1 MKRKL
6 SLLVLVAVC
15 LAFTAGILCAC
26 NQDDVEF
33 KYAVS
38 VRFFV
43 DGREYYEINGGGV
56 AGYVQDLTAK
66 SKEIAWPE
74 NPVKDGY
81 TFEGWYL
88 SFDDG
93 KTLTSD
99 FTAKECAA
107 FLESSSG
114 KNLNV
119 YARLKSTENPVHLV
133 RFFDNDG
140 NVVDSLNVSDGRLV
154 YDFLPD
160 RDYASDSEDAYFVGW
175 AQDPEDADTA
185 WSFDTEKVKDDVDLY
200 PLILPESEIKQTAV
214 AADEN
219 FKKSGTGY
227 YYETYDEY
235 YPIFSEFSAVTVEN
249 GKETAALWAQFSVR
263 DASGANALKP
273 VVVNEE
279 GQEEIVDEA
288 EIGTA
293 VGYVLPLAEGEN
305 DFTVQMVSY
314 YGFAYETLDI
324 TVTRLRKEV
333 SVVFDIYGDGSK
345 YQIFKGIEGET
356 LDDYPAEPAI
366 DGKEFLGWE
375 IRDEYNDYLR
385 GEVFDPETDVI
396 GADCGVIKAVFA
408 SDTEYKAV
416 FVETDRQ
423 EQTFDSRLIEK
434 GTVIPMPDA
443 DYAIGWEADY
453 AIGWEDGL
461 GRQAAVLLKDQ
472 ASDKA
477 AYDDTYA
484 SFVLERVEGGAK
496 FAESWFLPDNA
507 DNEVIFNVYLQ
518 RFFDVEYVSY
528 GGITSKGYS
537 VYDRTE
543 GLTLPGPDYVYKT
556 GYDFAG
562 WYADESFLSDEV
574 FEIAVNEMGD
584 KTFYASWTVVDSD
597 IIYHLGGGTNNAGNP
612 SEYDIED
619 ETIVLKAPT
628 RKGYDFKGWYGN
640 AAFDGPKIAEIAAGS
655 SGKVELFAKWIAASY
670 KISYLTDGG
679 SNSAENPETYTVED
693 GTIVLKDPVRR
704 GYTFLGW
711 YESADSDGRVYEIA
725 SGSTGRKYLYAK
737 WEAITYY
744 VAYIYNY
751 DVPPTYES
759 FTVDEGIVPETPVR
773 EGYTFLGWYENP
785 LCTGTPVDI
794 VEADRSVILFAAWK
808 KNEAAVF

>member
-33 KYAVS
+33 KYAAS

-56 AGYVQDLTAK
+56 AGYFEDLTAK

-140 NVVDSLNVSDGRLV
+140 NVVNSLNVSDGRLV

-160 RDYASDSEDAYFVGW
+160 KDYSSDSEDAYFVGW

-249 GKETAALWAQFSVR
+249 GKETAALWAQFSVT
-263 DASGANALKP
+263 DAYGANALKP

-305 DFTVQMVSY
+305 DFTVQMFSYNGIVS
-314 YGFAYETLDI
+314 ETLDI

-375 IRDEYNDYLR
+375 IRDEYNYYLR

-408 SDTEYKAV
+408 SVTEYKAV

-453 AIGWEDGL
+453 AIGWEDEL

-518 RFFDVEYVSY
+518 RFFDVEYVSD

-543 GLTLPGPDYVYKT
+543 GLILPGADSVYKT
-556 GYDFAG
+556 GYEFTG
-562 WYADESFLSDEV
+562 WYNGQTRVEAIKAGSTGDIELTAKWEKINYKITYIANGGNGRLPDDEYNIESSDIVLPDLTKDNYDFIGWYDAAGNEV
-574 FEIAVNEMGD
+574 DEIASGSVGD
-584 KTFYASWTVVDSD
+584 
-597 IIYHLGGGTNNAGNP
+597 
-612 SEYDIED
+612 
-619 ETIVLKAPT
+619 IV
-628 RKGYDFKGWYGN
+628 
-640 AAFDGPKIAEIAAGS
+640 
-655 SGKVELFAKWIAASY
+655 LFAKWIAKSY

-711 YESADSDGRVYEIA
+711 YERYDFSGERVYEIA
-725 SGSTGRKYLYAK
+725 SGSTGKKYLYAK
-737 WEAITYY
+737 WEPITYY
-744 VAYIYNY
+744 VVYIYNY

-759 FTVDEGIVPETPVR
+759 FTVEDGGIVPETLVR

-794 VEADRSVILFAAWK
+794 VETDRSVILFAEWK

>member
-33 KYAVS
+33 KYAAS

-56 AGYVQDLTAK
+56 AGYFEDLTAK

-140 NVVDSLNVSDGRLV
+140 NVVNSLNVSDGRLV

-160 RDYASDSEDAYFVGW
+160 KDYSSDSEDAYFVGW

-249 GKETAALWAQFSVR
+249 GKETAALWAQFSVT
-263 DASGANALKP
+263 DAYGANALKP

-305 DFTVQMVSY
+305 DFTVQMFSYNGIVS
-314 YGFAYETLDI
+314 ETLDI

-375 IRDEYNDYLR
+375 IRDEYNYYLR

-408 SDTEYKAV
+408 SVTEYKAV

-453 AIGWEDGL
+453 AIGWEDEL

-518 RFFDVEYVSY
+518 RFFDVEYVSD

-543 GLTLPGPDYVYKT
+543 GLILPGADSVYKT
-556 GYDFAG
+556 GYEFTG
-562 WYADESFLSDEV
+562 WYNGQTRVEAIKAGSTGDIELTAKWEKINYKITYIANGGNGRLPDDEYNIESSDIVLPDLTKDNYDFIGWYDAAGNEV
-574 FEIAVNEMGD
+574 DEIASGSVGD
-584 KTFYASWTVVDSD
+584 
-597 IIYHLGGGTNNAGNP
+597 
-612 SEYDIED
+612 
-619 ETIVLKAPT
+619 IV
-628 RKGYDFKGWYGN
+628 
-640 AAFDGPKIAEIAAGS
+640 
-655 SGKVELFAKWIAASY
+655 LFAKWIAKSY

-711 YESADSDGRVYEIA
+711 YESDDFSADGRVYEIA
-725 SGSTGRKYLYAK
+725 SGSTGPKYLYAK

-744 VAYIYNY
+744 VVYIYNY

-759 FTVDEGIVPETPVR
+759 FTVEDGGIVPETLVR

-794 VEADRSVILFAAWK
+794 VETDRSVILFAEWK

>member
-33 KYAVS
+33 KDAVS

-56 AGYVQDLTAK
+56 AGYFENLTAK

-185 WSFDTEKVKDDVDLY
+185 WSFDTEKVIDDVDLY

-249 GKETAALWAQFSVR
+249 GKETAALWAQFSVK
-263 DASGANALKP
+263 DAYGANALKP

-305 DFTVQMVSY
+305 DFTVQMFSYNGIVS
-314 YGFAYETLDI
+314 ETLDI

-375 IRDEYNDYLR
+375 IRDEDDSYLR

-453 AIGWEDGL
+453 AIGWEDEL

-484 SFVLERVEGGAK
+484 SFVLERVEGGAE
-496 FAESWFLPDNA
+496 FAESWFLPDN
-507 DNEVIFNVYLQ
+507 DNGEIIFNVYLQ
-518 RFFDVEYVSY
+518 RFFDVEYVSD

-543 GLTLPGPDYVYKT
+543 GLTLPGADSVYKT
-556 GYDFAG
+556 GYEFTG
-562 WYADESFLSDEV
+562 WYNGQTLVEVIEAGSTGDIELTAKWKVINYKITYIANGGNGRLPDDEYNIESSDIVLPDLTKDNYDFIGWYDAAGNEV
-574 FEIAVNEMGD
+574 DEIASGSVGD
-584 KTFYASWTVVDSD
+584 
-597 IIYHLGGGTNNAGNP
+597 
-612 SEYDIED
+612 
-619 ETIVLKAPT
+619 IV
-628 RKGYDFKGWYGN
+628 
-640 AAFDGPKIAEIAAGS
+640 
-655 SGKVELFAKWIAASY
+655 LFAKWIAKSY

-711 YESADSDGRVYEIA
+711 YESADFSADGRVYEIA

-759 FTVDEGIVPETPVR
+759 FTVEDGGIVPETLVR

-794 VEADRSVILFAAWK
+794 VETDRSVILFAEWK